1 MYSENPEDYFY
12 EQYLDRKNV
21 LVLVVA
27 NNKGLFIFLL
37 N

>member
-12 EQYLDRKNV
+12 EQYPDKKNV
-21 LVLVVA
+21 LVLVA
-27 NNKGLFIFLL
+27 TNNKALLTFLL